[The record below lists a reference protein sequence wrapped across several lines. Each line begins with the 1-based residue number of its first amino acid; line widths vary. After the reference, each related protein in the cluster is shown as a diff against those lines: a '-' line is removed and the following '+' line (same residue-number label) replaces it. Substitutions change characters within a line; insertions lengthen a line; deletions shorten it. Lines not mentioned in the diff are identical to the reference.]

1 MCFEHQIVFPFTINF
16 KLLLIVIFE
25 MWDFLKLIKKIL
37 VELALWFSIS
47 TNCKVFEANSRYQ
60 TIFEELKGKKGSQ
73 GGRFFFLNRREV
85 TKRTRIQDTKSM
97 MNTIETPLSFF
108 PSTSSKAIAQ
118 QGCNL
123 VNITFI
129 TISSS
134 I

>member
-1 MCFEHQIVFPFTINF
+1 
-16 KLLLIVIFE
+16 L
-25 MWDFLKLIKKIL
+25 
-37 VELALWFSIS
+37 
-47 TNCKVFEANSRYQ
+47 
-60 TIFEELKGKKGSQ
+60 EELKGKKGSQ

-85 TKRTRIQDTKSM
+85 TKWTRIQDTKNM

-108 PSTSSKAIAQ
+108 ATTSSKAISQ

-123 VNITFI
+123 VNIIFI